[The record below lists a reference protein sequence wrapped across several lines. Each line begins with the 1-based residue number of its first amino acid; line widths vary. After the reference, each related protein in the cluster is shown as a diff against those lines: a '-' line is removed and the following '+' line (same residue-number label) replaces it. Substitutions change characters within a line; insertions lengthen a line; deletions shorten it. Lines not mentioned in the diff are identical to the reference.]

1 MSDGPVIRCGGPL
14 MGSETVM
21 GCDCSPAS
29 GVLSQTGNGG
39 ITMRFLGI
47 VQAEDLRPGQRIL
60 VGPGDVQTVAVP
72 SQRDD
77 CGGVSIHTTGGEIL
91 ANLPC
96 PVKIVE

>member
-1 MSDGPVIRCGGPL
+1 MS
-14 MGSETVM
+14 SETVM
-21 GCDCSPAS
+21 GCDCSPTI

-60 VGPGDVQTVAVP
+60 VGSGDVQTVAAP
-72 SQRDD
+72 SEWDE

-96 PVKIVE
+96 PVKIME